1 MQKKYERASLIV
13 TAEQYELDK
22 GLEDGFEL
30 YTKVITNG
38 WISTDACSSSPA
50 RTAPSYARLSRTGEG
65 LSLSAK
71 ATISLRKTTMNAMCA
86 ERINFSNVLPL

>member
-38 WISTDACSSSPA
+38 WISTDGLFKLVCPFIQN
-50 RTAPSYARLSRTGEG
+50 RRGVIFIREG
-65 LSLSAK
+65 DYII
-71 ATISLRKTTMNAMCA
+71 TENDH
-86 ERINFSNVLPL
+86 ERHVCGADKFFKRFTPVED

>member
-38 WISTDACSSSPA
+38 WISTDGLFKLA
-50 RTAPSYARLSRTGEG
+50 RTAPWYARLSRTGEG

>member
-38 WISTDACSSSPA
+38 WISTDGLFKVCRMSVYPKQAGRYFYP
-50 RTAPSYARLSRTGEG
+50 RRRLYHH
-65 LSLSAK
+65 
-71 ATISLRKTTMNAMCA
+71 RK
-86 ERINFSNVLPL
+86 RP